1 MADLVIIYIEN
12 KIKALYM
19 YIDFTFR
26 IFTSFHTLVSCFRML
41 NFVFIK
47 PA

>member
-19 YIDFTFR
+19 YIVLLLG
-26 IFTSFHTLVSCFRML
+26 SLQ
-41 NFVFIK
+41 VFIHCCLDLEC
-47 PA
+47 